1 MTGLQICGT
10 IIWAYAIMLTKTF
23 RGVNPFQVNLHFGLL
38 LIFSSG
44 LVYPALVEVQ
54 VDWTKFLFS
63 IPFATMIMSIGQF
76 FYTSGLSIAKNT
88 GKVSIVSFVS
98 VIAGYGL
105 SVFRYG

>member
-10 IIWAYAIMLTKTF
+10 IVWAYALLLTKTF
-23 RGVNPFQVNLHFGLL
+23 RGVNPFQTNLHFGFCLV
-38 LIFSSG
+38 FSSG
-44 LVYPALVEVQ
+44 LAYPSLVETQ
-54 VDWTKFLFS
+54 VDWTKFLLS
-63 IPFATMIMSIGQF
+63 IPFATMIIAIGQF

-88 GKVSIVSFVS
+88 GKVSIISFVS